1 MTQPNQVDA
10 LEQAIQQRAKAL
22 SDEHL
27 IQAKRARQRIQQEC
41 LERLHLMEEKEILV
55 AKAKAER
62 ECRRI
67 VQASEI
73 RMQAELDRLRWG
85 LVQSVL
91 ESLRSRLVDIHNDQV
106 QYLPMLKQLL
116 VQAASA
122 IEREELVARLC
133 DSDHRVYGQQWEQIA
148 SEAVP
153 NKRITLSSEAIPCS
167 GGVIVMSHNER
178 ISIDNTFEGRM
189 ERLEPQLHQ
198 VVLERLFPSTARM
211 EVSLSG

>member
-1 MTQPNQVDA
+1 MSQPNQVDA
-10 LEQAIQQRAKAL
+10 LEQAIQQRARAL
-22 SDEHL
+22 AEEHL

-55 AKAKAER
+55 AKARAER

-73 RMQAELDRLRWG
+73 HIQAELDRLRWG

-91 ESLRSRLVDIHNDQV
+91 DSLHNRLKEIHKGQA

-116 VQAASA
+116 AQAADA
-122 IEREELVARLC
+122 IERDELEARLC
-133 DSDHRVYGQQWEQIA
+133 DADHRVYGQQWERIA
-148 SEAVP
+148 SDAVP
-153 NKRITLSSEAIPCS
+153 AKQITLSSEAIPCS
-167 GGVIVMSHNER
+167 GGVIVMSRDER
-178 ISIDNTFEGRM
+178 IRVDNTFEGRM
-189 ERLEPQLHQ
+189 ERLEPLLQQ
-198 VVLERLFPSTARM
+198 VILERLFPSTARM